1 MFEQIAEQPY
11 HFLIWVTCKR
21 LNVCLIFVVVHVASH
36 TFADNHKEFLAQ
48 KAEPIVVVANLPLPA
63 RGAAGNCH
71 HRAMRRALQNEVQV
85 VPQAECTP
93 MYFASA
99 RFISRRWF
107 PILPEAVAR
116 LTSSLAFFVASRFA
130 TQVSHCTLGSF
141 HSLCAGEFVDEKCC
155 CIIKTLSY
163 FKIAPNSPHA
173 ANRSSSYDVK
183 TSARPIRSS

>member
-1 MFEQIAEQPY
+1 M
-11 HFLIWVTCKR
+11 
-21 LNVCLIFVVVHVASH
+21 
-36 TFADNHKEFLAQ
+36 
-48 KAEPIVVVANLPLPA
+48 
-63 RGAAGNCH
+63 
-71 HRAMRRALQNEVQV
+71 
-85 VPQAECTP
+85 VPQSNQIESRTDHGTIAQGDSDHDTSTSASRTVDVLGCHMGAWAQCTP

>member
-1 MFEQIAEQPY
+1 M
-11 HFLIWVTCKR
+11 
-21 LNVCLIFVVVHVASH
+21 
-36 TFADNHKEFLAQ
+36 
-48 KAEPIVVVANLPLPA
+48 
-63 RGAAGNCH
+63 
-71 HRAMRRALQNEVQV
+71 
-85 VPQAECTP
+85 VPQSNQIESRTDHGTIAQGDSDHDTSTSASRTVDVLGCHMGAWAQCTP

-116 LTSSLAFFVASRFA
+116 LTSSLAFFFASRFA